1 VTVLGEAILLFDSLA
16 EIRQRLT
23 RAMAADRHRLR
34 RQLRT
39 VERAVRDDKPF
50 DRSLARLNEQLER
63 SIALRDRR
71 SRDVPRLTFDPELPI
86 TGRIDEI
93 TAAIGQHPVTIVCGE
108 TGSGKSTQLPKI
120 CLGLGRG
127 IDGLIGHTQPRR
139 IAARSVAARIAE
151 ELDSPLGRHV
161 GFKIRFTDATQ
172 PETYIKL
179 MTDGILLAETQGDRF
194 LDQYD
199 TILIDEAHER
209 SLNIDFLL
217 GYLQRLLPRRP
228 DLKLIITSATIDAAR
243 FSEHFTD
250 PKTGA
255 GAPIIEVSGRT
266 FPVDVLYRPLQ
277 AEDQDSDDLDLQDAI
292 LQTVDELAR
301 TGPGDVLIFLPTE
314 RDILETHKTL
324 RGHPIPGDGRQTEI
338 LPLYARLP
346 ARDQNKVFQPH
357 TRRRIVLATN
367 VAESSLTVPGIR
379 FVIDT
384 GTARISHYS
393 PRRKV
398 QRLPIEAV
406 SRASADQRSG
416 RCGRIGPGICV
427 RLYSEVDY
435 QTRDRYTLPEIRR
448 TNLASVILQTKAMR
462 LGELEDFPFLDP
474 PRADAIRDGYKTL
487 FELGALDQHRELTD
501 LGRQLARLPVDPR
514 IGRMILA
521 AAQQRCLP
529 EVLILAA
536 VLEIQDPRERPHDKP
551 QAADEAHA
559 RFADPASD
567 FLAFLKLWDFYHQL
581 RPKLTRS
588 QLRKACRQNFLS
600 FNRMREWLD
609 IHRQLKQLAD
619 EAGLTTK
626 QASQMRSEDQRYA
639 AIHQAL
645 LAGLLSNVACR
656 GDGYEYTGA
665 GGIAFHLWPGSGI
678 FAGKPK
684 WIMAAELVETT
695 RTYARTVARIAPEW
709 IEPLAGHL
717 VQRTY
722 HEPHWSRRT
731 GAAMAYERVT
741 LFGMP
746 IVPRRR
752 VRYGTI
758 DPIASRELLIR
769 DGLVEGQCHV
779 RAGFLNRNR
788 RLVQEL
794 EQVATRSRRS
804 DLYVGLQEQYDFYD
818 QRIPAEVCD
827 VAELEKWLRT
837 VREQQPGVLEM
848 KAEDLL
854 GTSTAD
860 ETWQQ
865 YPDRF
870 SAGPASLPLVYRFE
884 PGNDEDGITLT
895 VPQAAL
901 NQVDAGRLGWL
912 VPGLLEEKVL
922 ALIRSLPKPIR
933 RNFVPA
939 PETARK
945 VVERLRFGDGSFL
958 ETVAA
963 ALQQMSDEPVS
974 AADFRLDQVPHHL
987 CMNVR
992 VVDDQGQTIAVSR
1005 DVEHLQHQLRRQVAA
1020 SFAEIREHA
1029 WHRDGLVR
1037 WDIEELPAEVT
1048 FHRDGLQLIGYP
1060 MLVDTGR
1067 DVALRLADSAPAA
1080 ERSTREGL
1088 RRLICLAEHSKLR
1101 AQVAWLPGLDQWKL
1115 YAATLCSSRHLEQQ
1129 LIELIADRAFL
1140 ADEAVPRTATE
1151 FDEFRRRGVKRIG
1164 EAVQTITPLMR
1175 RLFESYHRAQLA
1187 IEQKDSPRW
1196 PEAMADMR
1204 SQRAGLIGE
1213 WFLVRTPYGWLE
1225 HYPRYFEAICV
1236 RLDRLSSGGLARDS
1250 QGLAALRPFLEAY
1263 RRRMQQLTKPVPYDA
1278 ELEHFRWMLEE
1289 FRVSLFAQT
1298 LGTSLTVSA
1307 KRLEKQWAKVGA
1319 YGWAG
1324 NDREAAR

>member
-1 VTVLGEAILLFDSLA
+1 VTASLA
-16 EIRQRLT
+16 DIREQLA

-39 VERAVRDDKPF
+39 VERAAREGRPF
-50 DRSLARLNEQLER
+50 DRSLARLSEQLAR
-63 SIALRDRR
+63 SVAVRQRR
-71 SRDVPRLTFDPELPI
+71 YQDVPSLAFDPELPI
-86 TGRIDEI
+86 TARIDEI
-93 TAAIGQHPVTIVCGE
+93 SAAIRQHPVTIVCGE

-120 CLGLGRG
+120 CLSLGRG

-151 ELDSPLGRHV
+151 ELNSPLGRHV

-217 GYLQRLLPRRP
+217 GYLKRLLPRRP

-243 FSEHFTD
+243 FSGHFSD
-250 PKTGA
+250 PATGFS
-255 GAPIIEVSGRT
+255 APIIEVSGRT

-277 AEDQDSDDLDLQDAI
+277 AEDQEGDDLDLQDAI

-301 TGPGDVLIFLPTE
+301 TGPGDILVFLPTE

-324 RGHPIPGDGRQTEI
+324 RGHSIPGDGRQTEI

-357 TRRRIVLATN
+357 ARRRVVLATN

-379 FVIDT
+379 FVIDA

-398 QRLPIEAV
+398 QRLPIEAI
-406 SRASADQRSG
+406 SRASADQRAG

-427 RLYSEVDY
+427 RLYSETDY

-448 TNLASVILQTKAMR
+448 TNLASVILQTKAMQ

-487 FELGALDQHRELTD
+487 FELGAIDQHRQLTD

-529 EVLILAA
+529 EVLIIAA
-536 VLEIQDPRERPHDKP
+536 VLEVQDPRDRPHDKQ

-559 RFADPASD
+559 RFAHPASD
-567 FLAFLKLWDFYHQL
+567 FLALLNLWDFYHQL
-581 RPKLTRS
+581 RTKLTRN

-619 EAGLTTK
+619 EAKLTT
-626 QASQMRSEDQRYA
+626 QRSTTDARSDEQRYA

-645 LAGLLSNVACR
+645 LAGLLSNVAQR

-665 GGIAFHLWPGSGI
+665 GGMTFHLWPGSGI

-717 VQRTY
+717 VKRTY
-722 HEPHWSRRT
+722 HEPHWSRRA

-741 LFGMP
+741 LFGLTV
-746 IVPRRR
+746 VPRRR
-752 VRYGTI
+752 VRYGPI

-779 RAGFLNRNR
+779 RAGFLGRNR

-794 EQVATRSRRS
+794 EQLATRSRRS
-804 DLYVGLQEQYDFYD
+804 EMYVGLQEQYDFYD
-818 QRIPAEVCD
+818 QRIPADVCD
-827 VAELEKWLRT
+827 VAGLERWLRQ

-848 KAEDLL
+848 TVQDLL
-854 GTSTAD
+854 GDTTHETAR
-860 ETWQQ
+860 EH

-870 SAGPASLPLVYRFE
+870 STESTALPLEYRFE
-884 PGNDEDGITLT
+884 PGNESDGITLT
-895 VPQAAL
+895 VPQTAL
-901 NQVDAGRLGWL
+901 NQLNAGQLGWL

-945 VVERLRFGDGSFL
+945 VVGRLRFGEGSFL
-958 ETVAA
+958 EMVAA
-963 ALQQMSDEPVS
+963 TLQPMSDEPVS
-974 AADFRLDQVPHHL
+974 AADFRLDRLPHHL

-992 VVDDQGQTIAVSR
+992 VVDDQGKTIAASR
-1005 DVEHLQHQLRRQVAA
+1005 DVDSLQRQLQRQVAA
-1020 SFAEIREHA
+1020 SFAGLQDHA
-1029 WHRDGLVR
+1029 WHRDGVVR
-1037 WDIEELPAEVT
+1037 WDLDELPAQVT
-1048 FHRDGLQLIGYP
+1048 FQRGGLQLIGYP
-1060 MLVDTGR
+1060 MLVDTGQ
-1067 DVALRLADSAPAA
+1067 DVGLRLADSALTAQRA
-1080 ERSTREGL
+1080 TREGL
-1088 RRLICLAEHSKLR
+1088 RRLICLAEHNELR
-1101 AQVAWLPGLDQWKL
+1101 AQVAWLPGLNQWKL
-1115 YAATLCSSRHLEQQ
+1115 HAATLGNCQPLDQE
-1129 LIELIADRAFL
+1129 LAELIADRAFL
-1140 ADEAVPRTATE
+1140 DEQFIPRTAAE
-1151 FDEFRRRGVKRIG
+1151 FEQFRRRGRKRIG
-1164 EAVQTITPLMR
+1164 LAVQTITPLMR
-1175 RLFESYHRAQLA
+1175 RLFESYHRAQLS
-1187 IEQKDSPRW
+1187 IEEHSSPRW
-1196 PEAMADMR
+1196 PEALADIQ
-1204 SQRAGLIGE
+1204 SQLAGLTGPR
-1213 WFLVRTPYGWLE
+1213 FLVLTPYAWLE
-1225 HYPRYFEAICV
+1225 HYPRYFDAICV
-1236 RLDRLSSGGLARDS
+1236 RLDRLASGGLDRDR
-1250 QGLAALRPFLEAY
+1250 QGMEALRPFLEAY
-1263 RRRMQQLTKPVPYDA
+1263 YRRCQEMKKSAPYDA
-1278 ELEHFRWMLEE
+1278 ELEQFRWMLEE

-1307 KRLEKQWAKVGA
+1307 KRLEKQWTKVGQ
-1319 YGWAG
+1319 GG
-1324 NDREAAR
+1324 QESFSDSKRTED

>member
-1 VTVLGEAILLFDSLA
+1 
-16 EIRQRLT
+16 
-23 RAMAADRHRLR
+23 MASDRHRLR
-34 RQLRT
+34 QQLRA
-39 VERAVRDDKPF
+39 VEKAAKSGKPF
-50 DRSLARLNEQLER
+50 DRSLARLAEQLER
-63 SIALRDRR
+63 SVALRRR
-71 SRDVPRLTFDPELPI
+71 RYQDVPSLSFDPELPI
-86 TGRIDEI
+86 TARIDEI
-93 TAAIGQHPVTIVCGE
+93 SDSIRRHPVTIVCGE

-151 ELDSPLGRHV
+151 ELASPLGRHV

-199 TILIDEAHER
+199 TIIIDEAHER

-250 PKTGA
+250 PATGIP
-255 GAPIIEVSGRT
+255 APIIEVSGRT
-266 FPVDVLYRPLQ
+266 YPVEVVYRPLQ
-277 AEDQDSDDLDLQDAI
+277 AEDAESDDLDLQDAI
-292 LQTVDELAR
+292 LQTVEELAR
-301 TGPGDVLIFLPTE
+301 TGPGDILVFLPTE

-324 RGHPIPGDGRQTEI
+324 RGCSIPGDGRQTEI

-357 TRRRIVLATN
+357 SRRRIVLATN

-406 SRASADQRSG
+406 SRASADQRAG

-427 RLYSEVDY
+427 RLYGQADY
-435 QTRDRYTLPEIRR
+435 ETRDRYTLPEIRR

-474 PRADAIRDGYKTL
+474 PRADAIRDGYRTL
-487 FELGALDQHRELTD
+487 FELGALDDRRELTD

-514 IGRMILA
+514 IGRMVLA
-521 AAQQRCLP
+521 AAQERCLP
-529 EVLILAA
+529 EVLVIAA
-536 VLEIQDPRERPHDKP
+536 VLEIQDPRDRPHDKQ

-559 RFADPASD
+559 RLADPASD
-567 FLAFLKLWDFYHQL
+567 FLAFLKLWDFYHEL
-581 RPKLTRS
+581 RTKLSRN

-619 EAGLTTK
+619 EAGLTAK
-626 QASQMRSEDQRYA
+626 HPAKDSRSDEQRYA
-639 AIHQAL
+639 AVHRAL
-645 LAGLLSNVACR
+645 LAGLLSNVATR
-656 GDGYEYTGA
+656 GEGYEYTGA
-665 GGIAFHLWPGSGI
+665 GNMSFHLWPGSGV

-695 RTYARTVARIAPEW
+695 RTYARTVARIDPEW
-709 IEPLAGHL
+709 IEPLAQHL
-717 VQRTY
+717 VKRTY
-722 HEPHWSRRT
+722 NEPHWSRRM

-741 LFGMP
+741 LFGLT

-752 VRYGTI
+752 VRYGPI
-758 DPIASRELLIR
+758 DPIAARELLIR

-779 RAGFLNRNR
+779 RADFLDRNR

-794 EQVATRSRRS
+794 ETLATRARRTEM
-804 DLYVGLQEQYDFYD
+804 YVGQQEQYDFYD
-818 QRIPAEVCD
+818 QRIPADVCD
-827 VAELEKWLRT
+827 VASLERWWRT
-837 VREQQPGVLEM
+837 VRDQNPGLLEM
-848 KAEDLL
+848 TVQDLL
-854 GTSTAD
+854 GDVTPGGTLD
-860 ETWQQ
+860 Q
-865 YPDRF
+865 YPDRVA
-870 SAGPASLPLVYRFE
+870 AGPAPLPLEYRFE
-884 PGNDEDGITLT
+884 PGDDGDGITLT

-901 NQVDAGRLGWL
+901 NQLDAGRLGWL

-922 ALIRSLPKPIR
+922 ALIRSLPKSIR

-945 VVERLRFGDGSFL
+945 VVGRLRFGEGSFL

-963 ALQQMSDEPVS
+963 ALQQFSDEPVR
-974 AADFRLDQVPHHL
+974 AADFRLDQLPPHL
-987 CMNVR
+987 SMNVR
-992 VVDDQGQTIAVSR
+992 VVDDQGRTIAASR
-1005 DVEHLQHQLRRQVAA
+1005 DVEQLQRELQRQVAA
-1020 SFAEIREHA
+1020 SFAKLQDRQ
-1029 WHRDGLVR
+1029 WHRDGIVQ
-1037 WDIEELPAEVT
+1037 WDLDELPTEVT
-1048 FHRDGLQLIGYP
+1048 FTRGGLQLVGYP
-1060 MLVDTGR
+1060 MLIDRGQ
-1067 DVALRLADSAPAA
+1067 DVALRLAETAA
-1080 ERSTREGL
+1080 TAARATRGGL
-1088 RRLICLAEHSKLR
+1088 RRLICLAEHKELR
-1101 AQVAWLPGLDQWKL
+1101 AQLAWLPGLDQWKL
-1115 YAATLCSSRHLEQQ
+1115 YAATLCGSRQLEQQ
-1129 LIELIADRAFL
+1129 LAELIADRAFL
-1140 ADEAVPRTATE
+1140 DTEAIPRTAAQFE
-1151 FDEFRRRGVKRIG
+1151 QFRQRGVHRIG
-1164 EAVQTITPLMR
+1164 VAVQTITPLMR

-1187 IEQKDSPRW
+1187 VEEFDSPRW
-1196 PEAMADMR
+1196 PDAMIDIK
-1204 SQRAGLIGE
+1204 SQLAALTIER
-1213 WFLVRTPYGWLE
+1213 FLLHTPYAWLE
-1225 HYPRYFEAICV
+1225 HYPRYFDAICM
-1236 RLDRLSSGGLARDS
+1236 RLDRLASGGLDRDQ
-1250 QGLAALRPFLEAY
+1250 QGMEELRPFLDAY
-1263 RRRMQQLTKPVPYDA
+1263 RKRAANVKKSDPHDA
-1278 ELEHFRWMLEE
+1278 ELEQFRWMLEE

-1298 LGTSLTVSA
+1298 VGTSLTVSA
-1307 KRLEKQWAKVGA
+1307 KRLEKQWAKVSDA
-1319 YGWAG
+1319 TPS
-1324 NDREAAR
+1324 